1 LITVSFRDQNK
12 SQNKKKMP
20 WNPEIYNKFKDI
32 RYQPF
37 YDLANFIQPE
47 KGMKAIDLG
56 CGTGEQTAILANK
69 FTEADFLGVDSS
81 AEMLEQSKALET
93 NNLHF
98 RKSTTE
104 ETLESGEKWDLIFS
118 NAALQWSDDHEV
130 LFTKLLEQLNP
141 KGQFAVQMPVQPEN
155 KLNKILLELV
165 QEEPFVSYLK
175 GFKRESPVLSI
186 DEYAQILFDGGL
198 ENLEIQQK
206 VYPIIA
212 KDHETLFSFISGS
225 ALIPYTERLEGEEK
239 VVFIETYK
247 KRIAEGFPKLPAI
260 YSFKRLLLYGRK
272 TE

>member
-1 LITVSFRDQNK
+1 
-12 SQNKKKMP
+12 MP
-20 WNPEIYNKFKDI
+20 WNPEIYNKFKNI

-56 CGTGEQTAILANK
+56 CGTGEQTSILANK
-69 FTEADFLGVDSS
+69 FTEANFLGVDSS

-93 NNLHF
+93 DNLKF
-98 RKSTTE
+98 RQATTE

-118 NAALQWSDDHEV
+118 NAALQWSNDHEV
-130 LFTKLLEQLNP
+130 LFTKLVEHLHP

-165 QEEPFVSYLK
+165 NEEPFKSYLK
-175 GFKRESPVLSI
+175 DFKRESPVLSI

-198 ENLEIQQK
+198 EDIQILQK

-212 KDHETLFSFISGS
+212 NDHETLYNFISGS
-225 ALIPYTERLEGEEK
+225 ALIPYIERLEGEEQAL
-239 VVFIETYK
+239 FIQTYK
-247 KRIAEGFPKLPAI
+247 ERIAVHFPKLPAI
-260 YSFKRLLLYGRK
+260 YSFKRILMYGRK
-272 TE
+272 GA